1 MDIPDDPY
9 RVAPPG
15 TLSEDFAEDYDA
27 EADDADSLNDMEWCA
42 ERCHE

>member
-15 TLSEDFAEDYDA
+15 TLAEDYPDDYDA
-27 EADDADSLNDMEWCA
+27 EAEEADALNDAEWLQ
-42 ERCHE
+42 ERGL